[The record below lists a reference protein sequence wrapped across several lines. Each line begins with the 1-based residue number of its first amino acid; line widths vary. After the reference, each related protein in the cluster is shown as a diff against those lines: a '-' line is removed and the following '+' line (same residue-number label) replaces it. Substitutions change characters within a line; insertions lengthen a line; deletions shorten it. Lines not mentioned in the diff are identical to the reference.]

1 MAVKT
6 LDRYLLSELI
16 TPFFIGI
23 AGFVVILTT
32 DLLFAFVDLIINRG
46 IPAGAVFQ
54 LVLYKLPAIMV
65 LTYPVSFLF
74 AASSLFNRLSRDG
87 EFAVMRTSGIDFVR
101 ICLPIIIA
109 ALFVCGIAFAT
120 NEVVVPW
127 ANKISEKIIKE
138 IIYKQPLP
146 DIKEQIFFKD
156 NFNRYYYVRKY
167 YPKTNMLEGIM
178 IYEINE
184 SNFPRVITAK
194 TAQLFGSEW
203 VLTEGIMHSYDA
215 EGHIN
220 YEANFSKMKIIVNEN
235 IINFS
240 QQKTPEE
247 MNSME
252 LKTMISFLGKGGVN
266 TKYLST
272 EFFMKFS
279 IPAASLV
286 FAIIGI
292 PLSIFSLRSGK
303 ATGLVLSV
311 IIMMSFYVFG
321 SVFRSL
327 GRGGFIPP
335 FWAAWFPSILVSS
348 IGAFLIL
355 KEELR

>member
-16 TPFFIGI
+16 APFFIGI

-74 AASSLFNRLSRDG
+74 ASSSLFNRLSRDG
-87 EFAVMRTSGIDFVR
+87 ELAVIRTSGIDFIR
-101 ICLPIIIA
+101 ICVPVIIA
-109 ALFVCGIAFAT
+109 AVFVCGIAFVT

-146 DIKEQIFFKD
+146 DIKEQVFFKD
-156 NFNRYYYVRKY
+156 NFSRYYYVKKY
-167 YPKTNMLEGIM
+167 YPKTNMLEGVM

-203 VLTEGIMHSYDA
+203 VLTDGIMHSYNA

-235 IINFS
+235 IVNFS

-247 MNSME
+247 MNSGE

-311 IIMMSFYVFG
+311 ILMMTFYVFG

-348 IGAFLIL
+348 IGALLIL

>member
-1 MAVKT
+1 MAVKK

-16 TPFFIGI
+16 APFFIGI

-46 IPAGAVFQ
+46 IPIGAVIQ

-74 AASSLFNRLSRDG
+74 ASSSLFNRLSRDG
-87 EFAVMRTSGIDFVR
+87 ELAVMRTSGIDFVR
-101 ICLPIIIA
+101 ICIPVVIA
-109 ALFVCGIAFAT
+109 AVFVCILAFIT
-120 NEVVVPW
+120 NEIIVPR
-127 ANKISEKIIKE
+127 ANKVSERIIKE

-146 DIKEQIFFKD
+146 DIKEKIFFKD
-156 NFNRYYYVRKY
+156 NFNRYYYVKKF
-167 YPKTNMLEGIM
+167 YPKTNLLEDIM
-178 IYEINE
+178 IYELSE

-194 TAQLFGSEW
+194 SAQLFGSEW
-203 VLTEGIMHSYDA
+203 ILTNGIMHSYDT
-215 EGHIN
+215 EGHMN

-240 QQKTPEE
+240 EQKTPEE
-247 MNSME
+247 MNSTE
-252 LKTMISFLGKGGVN
+252 LKSMITFLDKGGIN
-266 TKYLST
+266 TKYFAT

-279 IPAASLV
+279 IPSATFV
-286 FAIIGI
+286 FVLIGI
-292 PLSIFSLRSGK
+292 PFSIISLRSGK

-311 IIMMSFYVFG
+311 VIMMCFYVFA

-327 GRGGFIPP
+327 GRGGFIYP
-335 FWAAWFPSILVSS
+335 FWAAWFPSMLVSS
-348 IGAFLIL
+348 IGALLIL